1 MKKKID
7 QRPMLISKMEHADL
21 VIEMAQVEHLSTQDR
36 LHLARMYVL
45 ICNLHIFLTVFME
58 IFCLLF

>member
-1 MKKKID
+1 
-7 QRPMLISKMEHADL
+7 MLISKMEHADL

>member
-1 MKKKID
+1 
-7 QRPMLISKMEHADL
+7 MLISKMEHADL

-45 ICNLHIFLTVFME
+45 FMTFHSKYIFLTISIHNLKQF
-58 IFCLLF
+58 FLNCLTK